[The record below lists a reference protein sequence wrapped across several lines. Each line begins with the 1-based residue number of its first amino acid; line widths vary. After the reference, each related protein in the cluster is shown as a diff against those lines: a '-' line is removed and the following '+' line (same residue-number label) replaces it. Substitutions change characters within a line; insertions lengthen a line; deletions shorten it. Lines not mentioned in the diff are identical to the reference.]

1 MEAQLSALMQS
12 ILASRV
18 SKFQTAAQKT
28 ELKSSLAG
36 LVNSKLY
43 LWNFFL
49 IEDKAAHMGF
59 VHFEKIKRETNT
71 KTSKQCTNNILFNYL
86 VMWN

>member
-1 MEAQLSALMQS
+1 MSAGTIHQSVRMCVEAQLSALMQS

-36 LVNSKLY
+36 LVDSKLY

-49 IEDKAAHMGF
+49 VERRQSCSYGICSF
-59 VHFEKIKRETNT
+59 
-71 KTSKQCTNNILFNYL
+71 
-86 VMWN
+86 